1 MILDTNAVS
10 ALFDGDTAL
19 ARVLGL
25 APKHEL
31 PTIVIG
37 EYRYGLARSRHRR
50 TLIPLLETLIRESV
64 VLDVGLGTAA
74 AYARVRGRLR
84 VIGRPLPEND
94 VWIGALAIEHDLDV
108 VSRDA
113 HFDHI
118 EGLRRRSW

>member
-1 MILDTNAVS
+1 
-10 ALFDGDTAL
+10 
-19 ARVLGL
+19 
-25 APKHEL
+25 
-31 PTIVIG
+31 
-37 EYRYGLARSRHRR
+37 
-50 TLIPLLETLIRESV
+50 